1 MRLFVLLGALI
12 VAGGAYLGIAAV
24 MQVDKCLTFGN
35 FSIAVWDVHFWL
47 LSPDS
52 PSLGLGPNGQWFL
65 RLAGGAAAMVAGG
78 KLIKFSTK

>member
-12 VAGGAYLGIAAV
+12 VAGGVYLGLAGA

-47 LSPDS
+47 LSPDK
-52 PSLGLGPNGQWFL
+52 PGLGLGPNGQWFL
-65 RLAGGAAAMVAGG
+65 RLVGGAAAVIAGG
-78 KLIKFSTK
+78 KLIKFSNR